1 MDKEVLD
8 LYTDC
13 VISSFGQVTAT
24 GLSSLL
30 GGRIS
35 HDRITR
41 FLNAADLDS
50 ATLWKLVK
58 PLVREIEREDAVLII
73 DDSILPKPYTDESEL
88 VCWHYDHSEQ
98 RSVKG
103 INLLTTLYYSQNVSL
118 PVAFETVTKPDIVLD
133 KKTGKPKRQARQT
146 KNELYRKMLSACA
159 ANNLAFRYVLNDIW
173 YAASENMVF
182 IKETLHKDF
191 VMPIK
196 SNRKVALS
204 AEDKDKGR
212 YVTVSKLDQDG
223 STHRIVWLEGVTFP
237 LLFVRQVFRDE
248 DGTVGILYLISS
260 DIELTYEQ
268 ITTIYQKRWKVE
280 TYHKSLK
287 SNLALTKSPTR
298 VKRSQNN
305 HIFASLV
312 AFVKLERLSIKTKLN
327 HFALK
332 TQLYKQ
338 ALASAFEELRQLRDK
353 CSCANNYSPA

>member
-30 GGRIS
+30 GGSIS

-41 FLNAADLDS
+41 FLNASEFNS
-50 ATLWKLVK
+50 ASLWKLVK
-58 PLVREIEREDAVLII
+58 PLVRQVEREDAVLII

-88 VCWHYDHSEQ
+88 VCWHFDHTQQ

-103 INLLTTLYYSQNVSL
+103 INLLTTLYYGQNASL
-118 PVAFETVTKPDIVLD
+118 PVAFETVTKPDIVVD
-133 KKTGKPKRQARQT
+133 KKTGKPKRQAKLT
-146 KNELYRKMLSACA
+146 KNDLYRKMLSACA
-159 ANNLAFRYVLNDIW
+159 ANNLVFQYVLNDIW
-173 YAASENMVF
+173 YAAAENMVF
-182 IKETLHKDF
+182 IKETLNKDF

-196 SNRKVALS
+196 SNRKIALCP
-204 AEDKDKGR
+204 EDKASGR
-212 YVTVSKLDQDG
+212 YVTVSTLEQDG
-223 STHRIVWLEGVTFP
+223 PIHRIIWLEGVAFP
-237 LLFVRQVFRDE
+237 LLLSRQVFTNE
-248 DGTVGILYLISS
+248 DGTTGVLYLVSS
-260 DIELTYEQ
+260 DTALTYEQ

-298 VKRSQNN
+298 VKRSQTN

-312 AFVKLERLSIKTKLN
+312 AFVKLESLSIKTKFN
-327 HFALK
+327 HFQMKAR
-332 TQLYKQ
+332 LYQ
-338 ALASAFEELRQLRDK
+338 AALATAFNELQQLREK
-353 CSCANNYSPA
+353 CSIDVIYSPA